1 MHKSLILVSL
11 LAFSAAISSTVFAQ
25 DEKPDSEL
33 KTIVEAA
40 MQSEIRSDKESDR
53 DRNRKPVSTL
63 EFFGI
68 TPDMKVLELFPG
80 GGWYTKLLGPLLKD
94 KGQLYIAMGTSY
106 AQKSVLNLAAMDKVS
121 VLNVDVEFA
130 SSETKGLRT
139 VGPIKFS
146 ENSFDATLTFRN
158 MHNFDSA
165 GRNNVNQAVFDAL
178 KPGGIYGVV
187 DHTLRHMEPFSAENR
202 RRADPVAIIKELL
215 DIGFKFEA
223 YSNLHYRPDDEL
235 RYEVGRKSVTG
246 NTDRFT
252 FLFRKPK

>member
-139 VGPIKFS
+139 VGPIK
-146 ENSFDATLTFRN
+146 
-158 MHNFDSA
+158 
-165 GRNNVNQAVFDAL
+165 
-178 KPGGIYGVV
+178 
-187 DHTLRHMEPFSAENR
+187 
-202 RRADPVAIIKELL
+202 
-215 DIGFKFEA
+215 
-223 YSNLHYRPDDEL
+223 
-235 RYEVGRKSVTG
+235 
-246 NTDRFT
+246 
-252 FLFRKPK
+252 